1 MINLLLIDGN
11 NIGFAA
17 MYQPALSR
25 LAHNGNPTGGIL
37 GLAQSVMRLSALFP
51 DAVPVVLWDGRAA
64 WRRELCPEYK
74 ANRQDTPEKI
84 EVAEK
89 WRQQEPLARTLL
101 LHLGVIQARA
111 ADAEADDLA
120 GRFCRSLE
128 AEDCP
133 VGHITL
139 ASNDRDWW
147 QALGP
152 LVDWFS
158 PITDTHVTLDD
169 LSTTKVKDGPFE
181 SPAEYLLAKAMAGD
195 DSDNIPGVPGVGL
208 KTAVKL
214 LRTYGGLD
222 GIRSAVQSGV
232 AKDKKSTAIAEHHET
247 ILRNLRIMDWRQAP
261 DLDVHQFGVLRE
273 TFDAGDALPWCNELG
288 LGKLADRLKDD
299 GEWARLAGKWAVSN
313 AMDFASS
320 PW

>member
-1 MINLLLIDGN
+1 MMLIDGN
-11 NIGFAA
+11 NIGYAA
-17 MYQPALSR
+17 MYQSALSR
-25 LAHNGNPTGGIL
+25 LAHNGRPTGGIL

-51 DAVPVVLWDGRAA
+51 DAVPVVLWDGYAA

-74 ANRQDTPEKI
+74 ANRKDTPEKI

-101 LHLGVIQARA
+101 LHLGVPQVRA

-158 PITDTHVTLDD
+158 PITDTHVTLEDMG
-169 LSTTKVKDGPFE
+169 TTKVKDGPFKNAE
-181 SPAEYLLAKAMAGD
+181 EYLLAKAMAGD

-214 LRTYGGLD
+214 LRAHGGID

-232 AKDKKSTAIAEHHET
+232 AKDKKSAAITELHDT
-247 ILRNLRIMDWRQAP
+247 ILRNLRIMDWRQARDSSP
-261 DLDVHQFGVLRE
+261 GQVGMMRE
-273 TFDAGDALPWCNELG
+273 TFDAEAALGWCADLG
-288 LGKLADRLKDD
+288 MGKLGERLGDN
-299 GEWARLAGKWAVSN
+299 GEWARRVRGWPVGE
-313 AMDFASS
+313 AMDFLESGGG
-320 PW
+320 